1 MHAVVWTGMSSS
13 LHQSKAEWLI
23 SRNLSVTLT
32 GKVGQAMAVVLGG
45 VWEPTEKRT
54 YRQEGWKAQRL
65 EQGARFTF

>member
-1 MHAVVWTGMSSS
+1 MRNLHAVVWTGASSS

-45 VWEPTEKRT
+45 VGSLQRKEPTDR
-54 YRQEGWKAQRL
+54 KAGRPR
-65 EQGARFTF
+65 G